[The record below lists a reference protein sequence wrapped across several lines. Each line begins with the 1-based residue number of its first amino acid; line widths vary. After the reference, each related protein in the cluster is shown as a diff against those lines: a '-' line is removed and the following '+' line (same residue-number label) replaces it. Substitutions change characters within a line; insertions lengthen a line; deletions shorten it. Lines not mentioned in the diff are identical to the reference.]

1 MQKLIPIVLLFVA
14 ASCATPK
21 MVSYSHKRITAEG
34 CEVGYSALKK
44 GGELFIVTQ
53 LTSDRLVFADSPLL
67 KIRTFKGE
75 VLELSGVALASRTEH
90 GAVLSG
96 TVVVPYSTQRAM
108 AQFKISNSQA
118 AALADG
124 IQKIQLTTVPIV
136 HEKTFR
142 RDKIGK
148 KLHEMLTSASD
159 EF

>member
-1 MQKLIPIVLLFVA
+1 MKNLIRIALLFA
-14 ASCATPK
+14 LASCATPK
-21 MVSYSHKRITAEG
+21 MVSYTHKRITAEG

-44 GGELFIVTQ
+44 GGELFIVAQ

-75 VLELSGVALASRTEH
+75 VLELSGVALASRSEH

-96 TVVVPYSTQRAM
+96 PVVVPYSTQKAM
-108 AQFKISNSQA
+108 AQFKIDSSQV

-124 IQKIQLTTVPIV
+124 VMKVQMSTVPIV

-148 KLHEMLTSASD
+148 KLHEMLTSASE